1 MPYISQLLNNTIT
14 DSSDS
19 LVGNLKDILINP
31 KNGNFSPLR
40 FLVVQTNDKKSKFV
54 SYDFVENFT
63 SSSISLKNTFDRIA
77 LSELPK
83 ESFVHLKKEVLD
95 RQIVDISGT
104 RVVRVDDLRI
114 GNFDGK
120 MCVLG
125 IDTSF
130 QGLLR
135 RAGLDIPFMNKIF
148 KARFLDWREVQ
159 LLDNGPL
166 QMNGMAENFKRLHP
180 ADLANIVEDLDIKR
194 GSTLLGSLDDREAA
208 KVMEEL
214 DTAKQNVLAKYLGPE
229 KAGKIL
235 AQMSSDE
242 VVDLVKTFSDDEAT
256 QYLSQVNGGKIKTIE
271 KMTEYPDNTAGG
283 LMTLEYIAVGPEW
296 TVAQAISEIKNQT
309 TNFRSI
315 FFIYVIDD
323 ERNFIGVVSM
333 RRLLTEDH
341 NVLMKDLAK
350 SFSRPSILHPDD
362 KINKIIEVMT
372 RYNLYTA
379 AVMDEN
385 KKMVGVVTIDDVM
398 RQLFPAA

>member
-19 LVGNLKDILINP
+19 LVGNLKDVLISP
-31 KNGNFSPLR
+31 KNGSFSRLR
-40 FLVVQTNDKKSKFV
+40 FLVVRTKDKKSKFV
-54 SYDFVENFT
+54 SYDYVENFT
-63 SSSISLKNTFDRIA
+63 SNSISLKNTFEHIA
-77 LSELPK
+77 LSELPN
-83 ESFVHLKKEVLD
+83 EPFVYLKKEVLD

-135 RAGLDIPFMNKIF
+135 RTGIDISFLNAIF

-159 LLDNGPL
+159 LLNNGPL
-166 QMNGMAENFKRLHP
+166 QMNSMAENFKQLHP
-180 ADLANIVEDLDIKR
+180 ADLANIVEDLDVKR

-242 VVDLVKTFSDDEAT
+242 AVDLIKTFSDEEAV
-256 QYLSQVNGGKIKTIE
+256 QYLSQVNDRKVENIE
-271 KMTEYPDNTAGG
+271 KLTEYSDNTAGG

-296 TVAQAISEIKNQT
+296 TVEQSLLELKKQSP
-309 TNFRSI
+309 NFRSI
-315 FFIYVIDD
+315 FFIYVIDEQKD
-323 ERNFIGVVSM
+323 FIGVVSL
-333 RRLLTEDH
+333 RRLITASPDMH
-341 NVLMKDLAK
+341 MKDLAK
-350 SFSRPSILHPDD
+350 SFSRLSILYPDD
-362 KINKIIEVMT
+362 NIHRIIEVMT

-379 AVMDEN
+379 AVMDEH
-385 KKMVGVVTIDDVM
+385 KKMLGVVTIDDVM